1 MRLIR
6 NLLFLIV
13 CSLCASAKS
22 FANTPQLFD
31 KLEYQG
37 QSYSIVI
44 SLLARGFSEYGSVEF
59 TSQSSDNHKGYE
71 ATWAIRDGV
80 LYLDTFSGWVGR
92 REVSLEDVWPTLKPT
107 PAKAKW
113 VSGEI
118 IIIPG
123 VLTSDFIGR
132 TVDNALSLFFVD
144 GQIIETS
151 QLQDFEIGL
160 DEGGIGVSLAFDAE
174 RNVVVEKVFP
184 NSPCVEHSF
193 IKPGVKVMAVQ
204 TRGQEFNIAD
214 SLSRA
219 IGLIRGSVKTNVT
232 VVFEGQE
239 GKTES
244 LTLTRVQLTKLV
256 RSSLD

>member
-1 MRLIR
+1 
-6 NLLFLIV
+6 
-13 CSLCASAKS
+13 
-22 FANTPQLFD
+22 
-31 KLEYQG
+31 
-37 QSYSIVI
+37 
-44 SLLARGFSEYGSVEF
+44 
-59 TSQSSDNHKGYE
+59 
-71 ATWAIRDGV
+71 